1 MFQAID
7 PLDVCFPEAEAG
19 ELTDALSTLVAR
31 RNPRSFEEYD
41 RALREVAQ
49 EFMLLGLW
57 RGKFFEKA
65 AFYGGTA
72 LRLLYGLDRFSE
84 DLDFSLLRPD
94 AEFRFDPYFDA
105 IRRELSALGLEVE
118 LERRDKDTTVESAF
132 LKMNTRK
139 ALIVIGV
146 PASLS
151 ASAAPNRIIR
161 VKFEA
166 DVDPPP
172 YFGTEIRLLAE
183 PSPIGVRAY
192 TGPSMF
198 AGKFHALLARSWKHR
213 VKGRDWYDLVF
224 FAGREIPLDLR
235 HLQSRLEAAETWT
248 GGTLTANDARGML
261 HAKIETL
268 DIDAARE
275 DVSRFVPVP
284 SDLDLWS
291 REFFHRITDMVTIRD
306 GE

>member
-1 MFQAID
+1 MN
-7 PLDVCFPEAEAG
+7 DV
-19 ELTDALSTLVAR
+19 LSTLVAR

-84 DLDFSLLRPD
+84 GLDFSLLNPD
-94 AEFRFDPYFDA
+94 PEFRFDPYLDA
-105 IRRELSALGLEVE
+105 ISRELTALGLDVE
-118 LERRDKDTTVESAF
+118 LERRDKETSIESAF
-132 LKMNTRK
+132 LRINTKK
-139 ALIVIGV
+139 ALVRIGV
-146 PASLS
+146 PAALS
-151 ASAAPNRIIR
+151 ASIAGNRLIR

-172 YFGTEIRLLAE
+172 GFGTEVRLLSE
-183 PSPIGVRAY
+183 PSPIGIRAY

-198 AGKFHALLARSWKHR
+198 AGKFHALLARSWKNR

-224 FAGREIPLDLR
+224 FVGRRIPLDLGY
-235 HLQSRLEAAETWT
+235 LQSRLTASGLWP
-248 GGTLTANDARGML
+248 GGAMSADDARALL
-261 HAKIETL
+261 HRKIDTL
-268 DIDAARE
+268 DVDAARE

-291 REFFHRITDMVTIRD
+291 REFFHQIADTVQ
-306 GE
+306 GV

>member
-1 MFQAID
+1 MK
-7 PLDVCFPEAEAG
+7 DV
-19 ELTDALSTLVAR
+19 LSTLVAR
-31 RNPRSFEEYD
+31 RNPRGFEEYD

-94 AEFRFDPYFDA
+94 LEFRFDPYFDA
-105 IRRELSALGLEVE
+105 ISRELTALGLDIE
-118 LERRDKDTTVESAF
+118 LERRDKDTSIESAF
-132 LKMNTRK
+132 LKMNTKK
-139 ALIVIGV
+139 AFVVIGV
-146 PASLS
+146 PSSLS
-151 ASAAPNRIIR
+151 ASTAGNRMIR

-166 DVDPPP
+166 DVDPPAG
-172 YFGTEIRLLAE
+172 FGTETRLLSE

-192 TGPSMF
+192 TGSSMF
-198 AGKFHALLARSWKHR
+198 SGKFHALLARAWKNR

-224 FAGREIPLDLR
+224 FAGRSIPLDLGY
-235 HLQSRLEAAETWT
+235 LQSRLEASGAWT
-248 GGTLTANDARGML
+248 GGQMTADDARTML
-261 HAKIETL
+261 HQKIDSL
-268 DIDAARE
+268 DINAARE
-275 DVSRFVPVP
+275 DVSRFIPVP

-291 REFFHRITDMVTIRD
+291 REFFHQITDRILVSA
-306 GE
+306 GK

>member
-1 MFQAID
+1 MN
-7 PLDVCFPEAEAG
+7 DV
-19 ELTDALSTLVAR
+19 LSTLVAR

-84 DLDFSLLRPD
+84 DLDFSLLKGDP
-94 AEFRFDPYFDA
+94 EFRFDPYFDA
-105 IRRELSALGLEVE
+105 IGRELTALGLDVE
-118 LERRDKDTTVESAF
+118 FERRDKDTSIESAF
-132 LKMNTRK
+132 LRMNTRK
-139 ALIVIGV
+139 AFVRIGV
-146 PASLS
+146 PAALS
-151 ASAAPNRIIR
+151 ASIAGKRLIR
-161 VKFEA
+161 VKLEA

-172 YFGTEIRLLAE
+172 GFGTEVRLLSE
-183 PSPIGVRAY
+183 PSPIGIRAY

-198 AGKFHALLARSWKHR
+198 AGKFHALLARSWKNR

-224 FAGREIPLDLR
+224 FAARRIPLDLGY
-235 HLQSRLEAAETWT
+235 LQSRLTASGLWP
-248 GGTLTANDARGML
+248 GGTMTADDARALL
-261 HAKIETL
+261 HRKIDTL
-268 DIDAARE
+268 DVDAARD

-291 REFFHRITDMVTIRD
+291 REFFHQIADTVQ
-306 GE
+306 GV

>member
-1 MFQAID
+1 MN
-7 PLDVCFPEAEAG
+7 DV
-19 ELTDALSTLVAR
+19 LSTLVAR

-65 AFYGGTA
+65 AFYGDTA

-84 DLDFSLLRPD
+84 DLDFSLLNPD
-94 AEFRFDPYFDA
+94 PEFRFDPYFDA
-105 IRRELSALGLEVE
+105 IRRELTALGLDVE
-118 LERRDKDTTVESAF
+118 LERRDKDTSIESAF
-132 LKMNTRK
+132 LRMNTRE
-139 ALIVIGV
+139 ALVRIGV
-146 PASLS
+146 PAALS
-151 ASAAPNRIIR
+151 ASIAGNRLIR

-166 DVDPPP
+166 DIDPPP
-172 YFGTEIRLLAE
+172 GFGTEVRLLSE
-183 PSPIGVRAY
+183 PSPIGIRAY

-198 AGKFHALLARSWKHR
+198 AGKFHALLARSWKNR

-224 FAGREIPLDLR
+224 FVGRRIPLDLGY
-235 HLQSRLEAAETWT
+235 LQSRLTASGLWP
-248 GGTLTANDARGML
+248 GGAMSADDARALL
-261 HAKIETL
+261 HRKIDTL
-268 DIDAARE
+268 DVDAARE

-291 REFFHRITDMVTIRD
+291 REFFHQIADTVQ
-306 GE
+306 GV

>member
-1 MFQAID
+1 MN
-7 PLDVCFPEAEAG
+7 
-19 ELTDALSTLVAR
+19 DALSVLVAR
-31 RNPRSFEEYD
+31 RNPRGFEQYD

-84 DLDFSLLRPD
+84 DLDFSLLTPD
-94 AEFRFDPYFDA
+94 PDFRFDPYFDA
-105 IRRELSALGLEVE
+105 IRRELSALGLDVE
-118 LERRDKDTTVESAF
+118 LERRDKDTSIESAF
-132 LKMNTRK
+132 LKMNTKK
-139 ALIVIGV
+139 AFVIIGV

-151 ASAAPNRIIR
+151 ASTAGNRLIR

-166 DVDPPP
+166 DVDPPAG
-172 YFGTEIRLLAE
+172 FGTETRLLSE
-183 PSPIGVRAY
+183 PSPIGIRAY

-198 AGKFHALLARSWKHR
+198 AGKFHALLARSWKNR

-224 FAGREIPLDLR
+224 FAGRGIPLDLGY
-235 HLQSRLEAAETWT
+235 LQNRLQASGSWT
-248 GGTLTANDARGML
+248 GGTMTADDARILL
-261 HAKIETL
+261 HEKIETL

-275 DVSRFVPVP
+275 DVSRFIPVP
-284 SDLDLWS
+284 SDLELWS
-291 REFFHRITDMVTIRD
+291 RDFFHQITDRIRAND
-306 GE
+306 DAVPSEARGKPAAPWV

>member
-1 MFQAID
+1 
-7 PLDVCFPEAEAG
+7 
-19 ELTDALSTLVAR
+19 VAR

-94 AEFRFDPYFDA
+94 ADFRFDPYFDA
-105 IRRELSALGLEVE
+105 IRREITALGLETE
-118 LERRDKDTTVESAF
+118 LERRDRDISVESAF
-132 LKMNTRK
+132 LKLNTRK

-146 PASLS
+146 PGSVS
-151 ASAAPNRIIR
+151 GSAAPNRLIR

-166 DVDPPP
+166 DVDPPAG
-172 YFGTEIRLLAE
+172 FGTETRLLTE

-198 AGKFHALLARSWKHR
+198 AGKFHALLARSWKNR

-224 FAGREIPLDLR
+224 FVGRGIPMDLR
-235 HLQSRLEAAETWT
+235 YLQSRLEAAGSWT
-248 GGTLTANDARGML
+248 GGTMTAKDACMML
-261 HAKIETL
+261 HEKIEGL

-284 SDLDLWS
+284 SDLELWS
-291 REFFHRITDMVTIRD
+291 KDFFHQITDRLTVSNA
-306 GE
+306 G

>member
-1 MFQAID
+1 
-7 PLDVCFPEAEAG
+7 
-19 ELTDALSTLVAR
+19 
-31 RNPRSFEEYD
+31 
-41 RALREVAQ
+41 
-49 EFMLLGLW
+49 MLLGLW

-94 AEFRFDPYFDA
+94 EGFRFDPYFDA
-105 IRRELSALGLEVE
+105 IGRELAALGLDVE
-118 LERRDKDTTVESAF
+118 LEHRDKDTSVESAF
-132 LKMNTRK
+132 LKMNTRN

-146 PASLS
+146 PGSVS
-151 ASAAPNRIIR
+151 ASAAPNRLIR

-166 DVDPPP
+166 DVDPPAG
-172 YFGTEIRLLAE
+172 FGTEIRLLTE

-198 AGKFHALLARSWKHR
+198 ASKFHALLARSWKNR

-224 FAGREIPLDLR
+224 FVGRGIPMDL
-235 HLQSRLEAAETWT
+235 HYLQSRLETAGSWT
-248 GGTLTANDARGML
+248 SGAMTAKDACAML
-261 HAKIETL
+261 HGKIEGL

-284 SDLDLWS
+284 SDLELWS
-291 REFFHRITDMVTIRD
+291 KDFFHQITDRVTVSD
-306 GE
+306 AG